1 MKKLTPWLNPVH
13 RGRQKQSLISCVLM
27 AAFASVSFAI
37 AEPISVLYWDGTSLI
52 PIDPSAGY
60 VIPAGATYAIDE
72 MDGVGLVLAA
82 SPGTS
87 APPDGTVPG
96 PNVSNPS
103 ITTPSGNTFEIPDA
117 GNVSSI
123 VQNGGSVTVTYNDGA
138 TATVPGT
145 YVPPGSSPPAPAPAQ
160 EPFGPPAPGPNP
172 PLQSAVANDL
182 LNDAWIAG
190 FLGGALKPADVP
202 TDLSSH
208 LFDGTVLF
216 QGNTDTI
223 VQRMPVPETSSTLAL
238 LLMSFGIV
246 ALGTARG
253 KVARCRRT

>member
-1 MKKLTPWLNPVH
+1 
-13 RGRQKQSLISCVLM
+13 M

-37 AEPISVLYWDGTSLI
+37 AEPISVLYWDGSSLI
-52 PIDPSAGY
+52 PIDPSSGY

-72 MDGVGLVLAA
+72 MNGAGLVLAA

-103 ITTPSGNTFEIPDA
+103 IKTPSGNTFEIPDA

-123 VQNGGSVTVTYNDGA
+123 VQNGGEVTVTYNDGA

-145 YVPPGSSPPAPAPAQ
+145 YVPPGSSPPAPASAQ
-160 EPFGPPAPGPNP
+160 EPFGPPAPGPSP
-172 PLQSAVANDL
+172 PLQAAVADDL
-182 LNDAWIAG
+182 VNDAWIAG
-190 FLGGALKPADVP
+190 FLGGALKPAEVP
-202 TDLSSH
+202 SDLTSH
-208 LFDGTVLF
+208 LFDSTVLF

-223 VQRMPVPETSSTLAL
+223 VQRMSVPDPSSTLAL
-238 LLMSFGIV
+238 LLMSLGIV
-246 ALGTARG
+246 AFAAARG
-253 KVARCRRT
+253 KGACRRRT